1 MASGEGAAGTR
12 RGWLC
17 VDALLLRCSRRF
29 ALPDMPVRHPRSEP
43 SRPIRLRTNGHRHGN
58 PPGTTSPPN
67 PRRKPGCRSRMP
79 RPSSARR
86 TVAAWFPPLRQGLGW
101 NGHDQSPQPGSAR
114 GLPLARK
121 SPQPGSAR
129 GLPLARKSPQPG
141 SARGVP
147 LASKNRATGCA
158 WMSTGGSRPCSS
170 IRAAEF
176 TRTPSTET
184 ARREVR
190 SCDS

>member
-114 GLPLARK
+114 G
-121 SPQPGSAR
+121 
-129 GLPLARKSPQPG
+129 
-141 SARGVP
+141 VP